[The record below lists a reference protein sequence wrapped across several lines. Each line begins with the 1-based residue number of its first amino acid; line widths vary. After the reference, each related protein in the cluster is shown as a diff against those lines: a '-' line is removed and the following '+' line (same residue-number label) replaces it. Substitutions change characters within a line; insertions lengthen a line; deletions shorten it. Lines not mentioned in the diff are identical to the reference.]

1 MKMQFILRTR
11 FPRTDN
17 FMNLELFRR
26 YRSET
31 EMMRYIHQLERKD
44 FSLTHGMIPLGS
56 CTMKLNAAVEMLP
69 LSWPE
74 FGNIHP
80 FVPLDQAE
88 GYHQLFHELSVFL
101 KAMTGLEEVS
111 FQPNSGAAG
120 EYAGL
125 LVIRKYHESRN
136 ESFRDVVLIPAS
148 AHGTNPAS
156 AAMAG
161 LKVVVVNCD
170 DKGNIDMPD
179 LVAKA
184 DQYSKNLAAFMVT
197 YPSTHGV
204 FETAI
209 RDMSAIIHRNGGQ
222 VYMDGANMNAQV
234 GLTNPAAIGA
244 DVCHINLHKTFAI
257 PHGGG
262 GPGMGPILV
271 AEHLV
276 KFLPTHPVVE
286 SGGVEGVTAVA
297 SAPWGSA
304 SILTISHAYCSL
316 LGPEGMT
323 YATKDRHSECQLPGR
338 QPGRTV

>member
-1 MKMQFILRTR
+1 MNAEINFRYFADGAVGISLDETTTEADVDRIIEVFALPKKHYPGKITIDENKIYVEDKFARK
-11 FPRTDN
+11 DN
-17 FMNLELFRR
+17 YMNLELFRR

-31 EMMRYIHQLERKD
+31 ELMRYIHQLGRKD

-56 CTMKLNAAVEMLP
+56 CTMKLNAAIELLP

-101 KAMTGLEEVS
+101 KAVTGLEEVS
-111 FQPNSGAAG
+111 YQPNSGAAG

-197 YPSTHGV
+197 YP
-204 FETAI
+204 
-209 RDMSAIIHRNGGQ
+209 
-222 VYMDGANMNAQV
+222 
-234 GLTNPAAIGA
+234 
-244 DVCHINLHKTFAI
+244 
-257 PHGGG
+257 
-262 GPGMGPILV
+262 
-271 AEHLV
+271 EHPRRV
-276 KFLPTHPVVE
+276 
-286 SGGVEGVTAVA
+286 
-297 SAPWGSA
+297 
-304 SILTISHAYCSL
+304 
-316 LGPEGMT
+316 
-323 YATKDRHSECQLPGR
+323 
-338 QPGRTV
+338 